1 MDIFLIVITII
12 ITILLLGS
20 NFYGMIYFLDPA
32 EKGIADSWPF
42 KLIVMVSM
50 MLAWGQVLALPLDV
64 ANSHGGVGSLQ
75 IDVLWQILY
84 LSIFCF
90 VTVILPTAMF
100 FFESD
105 EESPICDRV
114 WYTCRHLFF
123 VVAVE
128 ALILGLM
135 YGLIAKTSIPV
146 KTYIC
151 DWSSKEYNEEGNPVG
166 SDCETGTEDLIIPVT
181 FPIYVMALLSF
192 VGWFLLTLFG
202 GIGLGAI
209 PLDLINKFRFRP
221 QQLTKV
227 ELEAKERLLRE
238 RAKDLMEVA
247 SQVKTSKS
255 EINTEESWFSRR
267 KLKGTLKRD
276 MNRLQA
282 ETLLLEQDYEI
293 FLEEKEVSK
302 KSPLWYPFYLFIGII
317 SLVVTILWLLQ
328 IVLYVLVSTDGGNGI
343 PFLNDILTGLETPGT
358 SFLATILYCTLT
370 MYLMLAVIKG
380 NVKFGLRF
388 FCFCKAHPIKKD
400 NTPMNSM
407 LFNCMLVLL
416 TSVSVTLFCTNALG
430 KYTRLTAINNM
441 FGIQIRHLEFFRYF
455 YENNVFEY
463 MLFIWTILSMFYLI
477 CKGKDSNVAKFSKF
491 DMEFEKEK
499 IKYLNKAGS

>member
-12 ITILLLGS
+12 ITLLLLAS

-32 EKGIADSWPF
+32 EKGFADSWFF
-42 KLIVMVSM
+42 KVIVMVSM

-64 ANSHGGVGSLQ
+64 ANSHGGVGNLQ
-75 IDVLWQILY
+75 IDILWQILY

-105 EESPICDRV
+105 DEEPVCDRI
-114 WYTCRHLFF
+114 WYTAKHLFF
-123 VVAVE
+123 VIAVE
-128 ALILGLM
+128 GLVLGLM
-135 YGLIAKTSIPV
+135 YGLIAYTNIPIEV
-146 KTYIC
+146 YTC
-151 DWSSKEYNEEGNPVG
+151 DWSTRDTTNVVVTPVSCDSSSEELV
-166 SDCETGTEDLIIPVT
+166 IPVT
-181 FPIYVMALLSF
+181 FPIYVMALMSF
-192 VGWFLLTLFG
+192 AGWFLLTLFG

-221 QQLTKV
+221 QRLTKV
-227 ELEAKERLLRE
+227 ELDAKERLLRE
-238 RAKDLMEVA
+238 RAKDLIEIG
-247 SQVKTSKS
+247 SQVKVSKG
-255 EINTEESWFSRR
+255 EIGTESSWFSRR
-267 KLKGTLKRD
+267 KLKNTLSRD
-276 MNRLQA
+276 INRLQA

-293 FLEEKEVSK
+293 YLQEKNESK
-302 KSPLWYPFYLFIGII
+302 KNPLWYPVYLFIGVICFI
-317 SLVVTILWLLQ
+317 VSVLWLLQ
-328 IVLYVLVSTDGGNGI
+328 ILLFILINTKGI
-343 PFLNDILTGLETPGT
+343 SATPFLNDILTGLETPGT

-388 FCFCKAHPIKKD
+388 FCLCKAHPIKKD

-407 LFNCMLVLL
+407 IFNSMLVLL
-416 TSVSVTLFCTNALG
+416 TSVAVTLFCTNALG

-441 FGIQIRHLEFFRYF
+441 FAIQVRHLEFFKYF
-455 YENNVFEY
+455 YDNNVFEY
-463 MLFIWTILSMFYLI
+463 MLFIWTFLTAFYLM
-477 CKGKDSNVAKFSKF
+477 CKNKDSPAAKFTKF

-499 IKYLNKAGS
+499 MKYFNKAT